1 MYPRALTG
9 KMSVVSPQDDNGDL
23 MPDLITTSTPN
34 HHPLRVIVADDV
46 PQVRQD
52 LHLLLQLTGE
62 VEVIGEAAS
71 GWEAILQAETLHPD
85 VMVIDLLM
93 PDMDGCQVT
102 YAIKAFGLANRVV
115 ILSIHAEPEDIE
127 RALKAGADAY
137 IQKGADLSVLVKA
150 ITDSDQASHRKV

>member
-1 MYPRALTG
+1 
-9 KMSVVSPQDDNGDL
+9 
-23 MPDLITTSTPN
+23 MPEPISTSSPN
-34 HHPLRVIVADDV
+34 HPLLRVIIADDI

-71 GWEAILQAETLHPD
+71 GWEAILQAEALHPD
-85 VMVIDLLM
+85 VMVIDLIM
-93 PDMDGCQVT
+93 PDMDGCQVS

-115 ILSIHAEPEDIE
+115 ILSIHANPEDIE

-137 IQKGADLSVLVKA
+137 IQKGADLSILVKA
-150 ITDSDQASHRKV
+150 ITGSDQVTQ